1 MFHRLIYYNTIQV
14 HTSLGKEAL
23 RISEMISN
31 PASQRTRKG
40 MIATI
45 DGHAH
50 PVDFQDGD
58 SLLYD
63 CTVKLP
69 KLDQNDDIVT
79 EVVKEPEIVQQEGC
93 ADMNRDAMKRKKVMD
108 RVKLKKGSIEATPGS
123 DTDAQNRR

>member
-1 MFHRLIYYNTIQV
+1 
-14 HTSLGKEAL
+14 
-23 RISEMISN
+23 MISN

-58 SLLYD
+58 SLLFD

-69 KLDQNDDIVT
+69 KLDQNGDIVT

-93 ADMNRDAMKRKKVMD
+93 ADMNRDAMKRKIVMEK
-108 RVKLKKGSIEATPGS
+108 VKLKKGSIEVTPGS